1 MLKLSLTL
9 AAAFCS
15 SCLFV
20 SNSSAQSSVSMSGLH
35 VVSNTIQNGNGQV
48 LFLHG
53 VDRGQTEYECM
64 DGTDVTPRT
73 QAVVN
78 AIKSWNAN
86 IVRVPLN
93 EDCWLGI
100 NTNSKNAAYMGV
112 PYRRNILNW
121 VNLLTSNN
129 LVVIVD
135 LHSNAPGATPSTNQ
149 LPMPDA
155 DHAPA
160 YWKSVAAV
168 FKSNSSVIF
177 DLFNEPLPYFDI
189 ENQYAKGSSGTAWQ
203 CWLNGGNIC
212 TGDPK
217 ITYAAVGM
225 QALVNAVRQTGA
237 RNVLMLGGLQYSND
251 LTQWLAHKPIDPQNN
266 LVASWHV
273 YAMNSCANQSCWDSK
288 IAPVAA
294 QVPLI
299 AGEFGIG
306 PPAITRKTDCDAPF
320 LNSLWSFFD
329 NHQLGYV
336 VWKFN
341 VWPGSCGDRDSFNWA
356 LISNES
362 GTRTPYGD
370 LYYHHLQGLPSTH

>member
-1 MLKLSLTL
+1 MLRLSLTL

-20 SNSSAQSSVSMSGLH
+20 SNSSAQPSVSMSGLH

-53 VDRGQTEYECM
+53 VGRGQTEYECIA
-64 DGTDVTPRT
+64 GTDVTPRT

-100 NTNSKNAAYMGV
+100 NTNSKNAAYMGT
-112 PYRRNILNW
+112 PYRQSILNW

-129 LVVIVD
+129 LAVIVD
-135 LHSNAPGATPSTNQ
+135 LHSNAPGSTPSTDQ
-149 LPMPDA
+149 LAMPDA
-155 DHAPA
+155 DHALA
-160 YWKSVAAV
+160 YWKSVAAA

-189 ENQYAKGSSGTAWQ
+189 ENQYTRGSSGKAWQ
-203 CWLNGGNIC
+203 CWLKGGNIC

-251 LTQWLAHKPIDPQNN
+251 LTQWLAYKPIDPQNN

-273 YAMNSCANQSCWDSK
+273 YAINRCAYQSCWDSE

-294 QVPLI
+294 QVPII
-299 AGEFGIG
+299 AGEFGVG
-306 PPAITRKTDCDAPF
+306 PPAVTGKTDCNAPF
-320 LNSLWSFFD
+320 LNSLWSFLD
-329 NHQLGYV
+329 SHQLGYAA
-336 VWKFN
+336 WKFN
-341 VWPGSCGDRDSFNWA
+341 VWPGSCGDSNSFNWA
-356 LISNES
+356 LISNEF